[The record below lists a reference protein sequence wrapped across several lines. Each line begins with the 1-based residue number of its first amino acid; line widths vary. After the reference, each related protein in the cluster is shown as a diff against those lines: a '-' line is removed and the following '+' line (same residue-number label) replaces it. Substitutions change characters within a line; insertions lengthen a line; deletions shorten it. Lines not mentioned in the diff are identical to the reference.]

1 MHIGNYYSQNPYA
14 KPYAETLDDYD
25 AIIQGTN
32 KIIKSKE
39 AEVLELKPTQMI
51 HNVLFRHGE
60 ISGDMMVKTYT
71 DEEFTVYHE
80 GLKMTLTFKPWM
92 LPKISYNGKVFFKL
106 FDSEMVSAINPD
118 FKPDTLVQLI
128 RDPKCDFSIDEV
140 DFTGLFYIEEY
151 DGGLEGFTVT
161 HIRKKST
168 GWENRPYTLVAP
180 TRFFSVDELKKY
192 LFRVLDVDFGKIRDN

>member
-1 MHIGNYYSQNPYA
+1 MHIGNYYCPNS
-14 KPYAETLDDYD
+14 YAETFD
-25 AIIQGTN
+25 AIIQYTN
-32 KIIKSKE
+32 KSIKSKE
-39 AEVLELKPTQMI
+39 CVELGLAPT
-51 HNVLFRHGE
+51 HTVNNVSVRKGN
-60 ISGDMMVKTYT
+60 ISGDMRVTRYT
-71 DEEFTVYHE
+71 DEEFIVYHE
-80 GLKMTLTFKPWM
+80 GLKTTLAFRPEM
-92 LPKISYNGKVFFKL
+92 LPKISYDGKVFYKL